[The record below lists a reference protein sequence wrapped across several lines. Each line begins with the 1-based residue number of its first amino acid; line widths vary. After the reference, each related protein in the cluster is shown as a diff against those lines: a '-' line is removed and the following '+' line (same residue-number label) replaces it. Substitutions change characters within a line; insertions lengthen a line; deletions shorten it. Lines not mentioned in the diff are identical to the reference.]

1 MWVDASELIDNVL
14 KTLAFK
20 SREEAD
26 GVEALK
32 YALEELGHDSF
43 GSKVFIVIT
52 AKDKQV
58 KRSHAYSQA
67 DINSIIFRQTNDCRL

>member
-1 MWVDASELIDNVL
+1 MFLFFRNIWVDSNTMIKDVL
-14 KTLAFK
+14 KTLEFK

-32 YALEELGHDSF
+32 YALGELGHDSF
-43 GSKVFIVIT
+43 VSKVFVIIT

-58 KRSHAYSQA
+58 KFLRTPST
-67 DINSIIFRQTNDCRL
+67 INK

>member
-1 MWVDASELIDNVL
+1 MHIFRSMWVDAKEVVDNVL

-20 SREEAD
+20 SRNEAD

-43 GSKVFIVIT
+43 VSKVFIVIA

-58 KRSHAYSQA
+58 KRFYT
-67 DINSIIFRQTNDCRL
+67 NS